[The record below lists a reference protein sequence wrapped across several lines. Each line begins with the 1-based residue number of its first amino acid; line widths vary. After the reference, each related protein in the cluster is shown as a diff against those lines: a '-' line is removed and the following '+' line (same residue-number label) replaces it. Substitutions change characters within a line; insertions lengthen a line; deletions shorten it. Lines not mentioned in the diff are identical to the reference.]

1 MPCLQ
6 VGGQSTRPGASI
18 VNVEDE
24 CFRVVCNFILFS
36 AVLPHDMRTNLAGKV
51 VNFLTRNVFYC
62 RLKLPVV
69 DAIRREHPQIAISID
84 TFRSQVAAEALDAGA
99 DIVNDV
105 SAGHLDV
112 AMRSTVGTKRA
123 AWIMMHMRGTPETMM
138 SHAMTD
144 YGHEGVVAGSA
155 RELCSAV
162 TSAVGAGI
170 PRWDVVVDPGVG
182 FAKTACQNVDLLQHL
197 GMWKKRVGSYPC
209 VVGLSRKSAL
219 CNVVPHLRDQPANER
234 DFASAGAVVAA
245 MAGGADVFRLHNAAV
260 RDAVAAAYAL
270 WPRNTR

>member
-1 MPCLQ
+1 MPYQQ

-18 VNVEDE
+18 VNVEEE
-24 CFRVVCNFILFS
+24 CFRVVCTCISFS
-36 AVLPHDMRTNLAGKV
+36 VVLAHEVYSNLGGNV
-51 VNFLTRNVFYC
+51 VRFLTRNVFYC

-99 DIVNDV
+99 DTVNDV

-112 AMRSTVGTKRA
+112 AMRSTVGTTRA
-123 AWIMMHMRGTPETMM
+123 AWIMMHMRGTPDTMM
-138 SHAMTD
+138 SD
-144 YGHEGVVAGSA
+144 YGHEGVVPGSA
-155 RELCSAV
+155 RELCAAV
-162 TSAVGAGI
+162 MSAVGAGI
-170 PRWDVVVDPGVG
+170 PRWDIVVDPGIG

-197 GMWKKRVGSYPC
+197 AMWKKHDGSYPC

-219 CNVVPHLRDQPANER
+219 CNVVPHLQDQPANKR
-234 DFASAGAVVAA
+234 DFASAGAGVAA
-245 MAGGADVFRLHNAAV
+245 MAGGADVLRLHNAAV

-270 WPRNTR
+270 WPRSTR